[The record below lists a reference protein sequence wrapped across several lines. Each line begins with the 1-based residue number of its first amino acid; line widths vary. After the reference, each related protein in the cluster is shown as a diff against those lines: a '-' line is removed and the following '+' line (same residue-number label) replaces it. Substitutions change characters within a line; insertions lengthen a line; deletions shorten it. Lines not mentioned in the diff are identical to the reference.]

1 MNVVPI
7 RVAPRVLLR
16 LIAVCALHSTAQ
28 AQIGPSGPI
37 GPVGSTGTTGQSERA
52 AKPSQPA
59 ASAPVPG
66 RQTPREVNGN
76 RLEVTGNT
84 ATQVGCGPANTAVN
98 SIDVNAQRLE
108 GRTVI
113 VQGRN
118 SSDVNV
124 QPCPTNEGK
133 TNKAAPARP
142 HDTQVNSIRVR

>member
-1 MNVVPI
+1 MKNVLI
-7 RVAPRVLLR
+7 DFGPRAFLR
-16 LIAVCALHSTAQ
+16 LVAVCALHAGAQ

-37 GPVGSTGTTGQSERA
+37 GPAGSVGSSATTGQGERA
-52 AKPSQPA
+52 AGARVQAPQPA
-59 ASAPVPG
+59 RDG
-66 RQTPREVNGN
+66 QGN

-84 ATQVGCGPANTAVN
+84 ATGAGCGQAGTSVN

-118 SSDVNV
+118 SSDVHF
-124 QPCPTNEGK
+124 QPCPSTSSGTDNV
-133 TNKAAPARP
+133 NKPARP